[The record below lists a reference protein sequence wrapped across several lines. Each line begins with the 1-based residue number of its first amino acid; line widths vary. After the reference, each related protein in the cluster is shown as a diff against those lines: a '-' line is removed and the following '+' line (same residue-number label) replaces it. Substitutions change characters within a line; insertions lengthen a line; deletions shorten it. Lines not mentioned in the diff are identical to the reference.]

1 MAAGSYTTSTA
12 FLEALTEAGVRYVF
26 ANLGSDHPGLIEA
39 LAQAN
44 AADRAAPAG
53 DSGPPGPG
61 VSPGGRV
68 SPPRG
73 VWGDGSPQARGGLGG
88 SSPRAGGVPQII
100 VCPHET
106 VALSAA
112 HAYAMVTGEPQA
124 VIVHVDAGTLNL
136 GGVSNAMRGRVP
148 VFIFAGAAP
157 YTQEGELPGSRN
169 EFIQWIQDV
178 RDQRGILR
186 NYVKYDN
193 EIHTGRNV
201 KQLVHRALQIARSD
215 PAGPVYLVGPRE
227 VMEEPVKPYTIDR
240 ADFGPVAPV
249 ALTDA
254 VTAEIA
260 TALAQARHPLIVTSY
275 LGRDP
280 AAVPKLVELC
290 ELLAIPVLESMA
302 YHVNFPADNALHAGF
317 QYHTVAQNPVLSGAD
332 VILVIDSD
340 VPWIPAVNRP
350 SAGAAIY
357 CVDVDPLKT
366 QMSMWHVPARRFAA
380 ASSRVAVEQ
389 ITRFVRDNIL
399 LDAGVVEVRRLAAM
413 EASQARRA
421 ALDALEQPGSDG
433 VITAEYLTACVRRL
447 LADEDALIL
456 TEVITNSKTVADHL
470 RPNRPGSVI
479 HHGGGSLGWAGG
491 AAVGAKLAAPDR
503 TVVCLVGDGS
513 FLFGVPSSAQW
524 AARRYGTPAL
534 TVIYDNHGWAA
545 PKFSTLQVHPDGAA
559 AQADDFH
566 VSFEPE
572 VDLPGVARAAGA
584 YGVTVSDPGAL
595 PGALKDALAV
605 VHGGRSA
612 VVSVQ
617 LPPV

>member
-1 MAAGSYTTSTA
+1 VAAGSYTTSTA
-12 FLEALTEAGVRYVF
+12 FLEALAEAGVRYIF

-39 LAQAN
+39 LAQVN
-44 AADRAAPAG
+44 AEGRAAEF
-53 DSGPPGPG
+53 
-61 VSPGGRV
+61 
-68 SPPRG
+68 PR
-73 VWGDGSPQARGGLGG
+73 
-88 SSPRAGGVPQII
+88 II

-148 VFIFAGAAP
+148 VFVFAGAAP
-157 YTQEGELPGSRN
+157 YTQEGELPGGRN
-169 EFIQWIQDV
+169 EFIHWIQDV

-193 EIHTGRNV
+193 EIRTGRNV
-201 KQLVHRALQIARSD
+201 KQLVHRALQIARSE
-215 PAGPVYLVGPRE
+215 PAGPVYLTSPRE
-227 VMEEPVKPYTIDR
+227 VMEEQVEPYTVDR
-240 ADFGPVAPV
+240 ADFEPVAPM

-254 VTAEIA
+254 VAAEIA
-260 TALAQARHPLIVTSY
+260 TALAQARRPLIVTSY
-275 LGRDP
+275 LGRYP

-302 YHVNFPADNALHAGF
+302 YHVNFPADHKLHAGF
-317 QYHTVAQNPVLSGAD
+317 QYHTVAPNPVLAQAD

-350 SAGAAIY
+350 SAEAAIY
-357 CVDVDPLKT
+357 YLDVDPLKS

-380 ASSRVAVEQ
+380 ASSRLAVEQ

-399 LDAGVVEVRRLAAM
+399 IDAAVEVRRIEVM

-421 ALDALEQPGSDG
+421 ALDALERPGSDG
-433 VITAEYLTACVRRL
+433 VITAQYLTACVRRL

-456 TEVITNSKTVADHL
+456 TEVVTNSKTVADHL

-524 AARRYGTPAL
+524 VARRYGAPAL
-534 TVIYDNHGWAA
+534 TVIYDNRGWAA
-545 PKFSTLQVHPDGAA
+545 PKFSTLMVHPDGVAA
-559 AQADDFH
+559 KADDFH

-572 VDLPGVARAAGA
+572 ADLPGVARAAGGA
-584 YGVTVSDPGAL
+584 YGVTVSDPGEL
-595 PGALKDALAV
+595 PGVLKDALAV

-612 VVSVQ
+612 VVSVH